1 MTGSKR
7 DGPAGPGALRLV
19 ESTPADDVAAGRGPA
34 PAAAATTAAATAT
47 TPAATATTATTPA
60 ATATTP
66 AATATTPAATATTA
80 TTPAA
85 TATTPAATT
94 SDRSDDDAPLTRQ
107 ERKLRTRNA
116 LLDAALDQLESRSFG
131 AISLRE
137 VSRAAGITPTAFY
150 RHFESM
156 EELGLVLVDESFASL
171 REMMRAGRAE
181 AQAPGDDIRASAAT
195 LVRHVGTH
203 QSHYRF
209 IARERSGGIASLRAA
224 IAREIQSFS
233 NELAD
238 DLRRYPVLED
248 LDQPSL
254 ELVAGLIVTV
264 MVATAERLLDAP
276 PGAEDAIRH
285 NTVNQMRL
293 IVLGSLRWNRD

>member
-1 MTGSKR
+1 MRGVPDHQTTPEVAR
-7 DGPAGPGALRLV
+7 APDG
-19 ESTPADDVAAGRGPA
+19 
-34 PAAAATTAAATAT
+34 TTAGVGLSGTGDHTGRAVGDHDRRAGDRTG
-47 TPAATATTATTPA
+47 
-60 ATATTP
+60 
-66 AATATTPAATATTA
+66 
-80 TTPAA
+80 
-85 TATTPAATT
+85 T
-94 SDRSDDDAPLTRQ
+94 SSDDAAPMTRQ
-107 ERKLRTRNA
+107 ERKLRTRQA

-137 VSRAAGITPTAFY
+137 VSKAAGITPTAFY

-181 AQAPGDDIRASAAT
+181 VQAPGDDIRASAAT

-203 QSHYRF
+203 HPHYRF
-209 IARERSGGIASLRAA
+209 IARERSGGIASLRTA

-233 NELAD
+233 NELVD
-238 DLRRYPVLED
+238 DLRRYPVLGE
-248 LDQPSL
+248 LDQASL

-276 PGAEDAIRH
+276 RSAEAEILRTTEDR
-285 NTVNQMRL
+285 MRL
-293 IVLGSLRWNRD
+293 IVLGSLRWHRD

>member
-1 MTGSKR
+1 MSSSE
-7 DGPAGPGALRLV
+7 V
-19 ESTPADDVAAGRGPA
+19 
-34 PAAAATTAAATAT
+34 ATTDAG
-47 TPAATATTATTPA
+47 
-60 ATATTP
+60 
-66 AATATTPAATATTA
+66 
-80 TTPAA
+80 
-85 TATTPAATT
+85 
-94 SDRSDDDAPLTRQ
+94 APLTRQ
-107 ERKLRTRNA
+107 ERKLRTRQA

-181 AQAPGDDIRASAAT
+181 VQAPGDDIRASAST

-203 QSHYRF
+203 HPHYRF
-209 IARERSGGIASLRAA
+209 IARERSGGIASLRST

-233 NELAD
+233 NELVD
-238 DLRRYPVLED
+238 DLRRYPVLGE
-248 LDQPSL
+248 LDHASL
-254 ELVAGLIVTV
+254 DLVAGLIVTV

-276 PGAEDAIRH
+276 PEDEAAILR
-285 NTVNQMRL
+285 TTEDRMRL